1 MEHRLTRD
9 KPAAYRI
16 QIQGHLGQHWADY
29 LGGLSISVSDEPDR
43 AVTTL
48 SGQVMDQ
55 AALFGILNSLYD
67 LGFPLLYVEY
77 LAQLSPQKGGE

>member
-1 MEHRLTRD
+1 MEHWLTRD
-9 KPAAYRI
+9 RPATYRI
-16 QIQGHLGQHWADY
+16 QVQGHLGQGWADY
-29 LGGLSISVSDEPDR
+29 LGGLAISISGGPDGS
-43 AVTTL
+43 VTTL

-67 LGFPLLYVEY
+67 LGFPLLCVEY

>member
-1 MEHRLTRD
+1 MEQRLTRD

-16 QIQGHLGQHWADY
+16 QVQGHLGQNWVDY
-29 LGGLSISVSDEPDR
+29 LGGLSISVGGEPDR

-48 SGQVMDQ
+48 SGKVLDQ

-67 LGFPLLYVEY
+67 LGYPLLCVEY
-77 LAQLSPQKGGE
+77 LALLSPRKGDE